1 MFYMRV
7 AILPNN
13 MHGKG
18 RQKEFLACVSSQ
30 WLIGKR
36 REEETTAGL
45 LIYDHGRHHTGQD
58 NGLEHHQRLWCEPL
72 KCYICFFFLVQEC
85 PQLHLLS
92 STLIHVSR
100 MNGMSLAR
108 ADRIFKVLNVA
119 EQALPKPVAH
129 WIPAEWNVK
138 KIHTHTRCYFA
149 HKRFDSRK
157 EVITAKEKKMRDG
170 KMKDVAPFRNKSKL
184 SSFLSSPTTVY
195 DYIRKVKRRK
205 GRSPNRKEDRERLSL
220 SLFLL

>member
-1 MFYMRV
+1 M
-7 AILPNN
+7 
-13 MHGKG
+13 
-18 RQKEFLACVSSQ
+18 
-30 WLIGKR
+30 
-36 REEETTAGL
+36 
-45 LIYDHGRHHTGQD
+45 
-58 NGLEHHQRLWCEPL
+58 
-72 KCYICFFFLVQEC
+72 
-85 PQLHLLS
+85 HLLS

-108 ADRIFKVLNVA
+108 ADRLFQSFERSGTNSSEACRSLNSRRM
-119 EQALPKPVAH
+119 KCRK
-129 WIPAEWNVK
+129 N
-138 KIHTHTRCYFA
+138 IHIHTRCYFA

-220 SLFLL
+220 SLSLFLFR

>member
-13 MHGKG
+13 MHDKG

-45 LIYDHGRHHTGQD
+45 VIYDHGRHHTGQD

-108 ADRIFKVLNVA
+108 ADRIFKVLNIA

-129 WIPAEWNVK
+129 WIPAEWNVEKIYTYTHGVILPIKGSTVARRLLPPK
-138 KIHTHTRCYFA
+138 KRKWETGRW
-149 HKRFDSRK
+149 KMSRHSG
-157 EVITAKEKKMRDG
+157 TSQNSLHSCLRL
-170 KMKDVAPFRNKSKL
+170 RQY
-184 SSFLSSPTTVY
+184 TTT
-195 DYIRKVKRRK
+195 
-205 GRSPNRKEDRERLSL
+205 
-220 SLFLL
+220 

>member
-1 MFYMRV
+1 MFLIFWLFDQVCTRVCRLFLLPLVRGVVSPPTNSFYDVMFMFYMRV

-108 ADRIFKVLNVA
+108 ADRIFKVLNIA

-138 KIHTHTRCYFA
+138 KIHTHT
-149 HKRFDSRK
+149 H
-157 EVITAKEKKMRDG
+157 
-170 KMKDVAPFRNKSKL
+170 
-184 SSFLSSPTTVY
+184 TV
-195 DYIRKVKRRK
+195 
-205 GRSPNRKEDRERLSL
+205 
-220 SLFLL
+220 LFCP